1 MIKYYETEAAYAAD
15 AKSSFESQVSLVG
28 ESNEVHFDGRNVI
41 VGIKS
46 AKTGAVAVLDGNSAL
61 HFVAPGTFNSAS
73 FMSNYTIVGVVAIGV
88 DHPDFRGKIAILRKT
103 FGSKV
108 WSYIYSFKL
117 TGYTLDGTDR
127 TGVLSIREAS
137 NSWAAGVDYTVAYNA
152 STLDELVSQLNTFFR
167 DTTNTVFQTQDW
179 VAIKS
184 GDEVHL
190 QFHYIDYRQ
199 ASNTGKTGF
208 ALTANLL
215 PGITASSSMLRMNGN
230 KGADGTIT
238 NWDKAIAYFSSDLN
252 NATYNPTSD
261 VTSTKLQY
269 PICKPGYLGTSQY
282 SGGSDRCA
290 ALRAVY
296 GEGEEGWKRFMASFL
311 PVRPTE
317 YGIVGNKAAYGDSE
331 KNTAIMGPQ
340 TFTKQDGS
348 VVDAFPAAADCYN
361 TTFSHEA
368 MGKGK
373 WVLPDM
379 DTVFSIMKMIHYGTN
394 PSKKSDP
401 INAALD
407 AIGGSALSN
416 SSGVWSSSRYFAY
429 IAWCSYGY
437 YGSASNNGMYGSG
450 LALPLL
456 LLDAAEGAN

>member
-15 AKSSFESQVSLVG
+15 AKSSFESQISLVG

-41 VGIKS
+41 VGIKT
-46 AKTGAVAVLDGNSAL
+46 ARTGSVAVLDGNSAL

-73 FMSNYTIVGVVAIGV
+73 FMSNYTVVGVVVIGV
-88 DHPDFRGKIAILRKT
+88 DHPDYRGKVVILRKT

-137 NSWAAGVDYTVAYNA
+137 AWGTAVDYTVSYNA
-152 STLDELVSQLNTFFR
+152 SDIDGLVTQLNAFFR

-179 VAIKS
+179 QAVKS

-190 QFHYIDYRQ
+190 VFHLIDYRQ
-199 ASNTGKTGF
+199 ASNTGKSGF
-208 ALTANLL
+208 TLTANLL
-215 PGITASSSMLRMNGN
+215 PGIPASSAMLRMNGQRS
-230 KGADGTIT
+230 GEGTIT
-238 NWDKAIAYFSSDLN
+238 NWDKAIAYFSADLN
-252 NATYNPTSD
+252 NATYNPTSA
-261 VTSTKLQY
+261 VTSPKRGY

-282 SGGSDRCA
+282 SGGDQCA
-290 ALRAVY
+290 ALRAIY
-296 GEGEEGWKRFMASFL
+296 GDGEEGWKKFMASFL

-317 YGIVGNKAAYGDSE
+317 YGPVGDKETYGDS
-331 KNTAIMGPQ
+331 KRNTGIMGPQ
-340 TFTKQDGS
+340 TFTKQDGT

-368 MGKGK
+368 MGKGS

-394 PSKKSDP
+394 PSKQSDP
-401 INAALD
+401 INAALA
-407 AIGGSALSN
+407 AIGGSALAN
-416 SSGVWSSSRYFAY
+416 SSYVWSSSRCLAST
-429 IAWCSYGY
+429 AWCSIGAYGFAVGY
-437 YGSASNNGMYGSG
+437 NMSGSN

-456 LLDAAEGAN
+456 LLDVA

>member
-15 AKSSFESQVSLVG
+15 AKSSFESQISLVG
-28 ESNEVHFDGRNVI
+28 ESNEVKFDGRNVI

-46 AKTGAVAVLDGNSAL
+46 AKTGSVAVLDGNSAL
-61 HFVAPGTFNSAS
+61 HFVMPGTFSSSS

-88 DHPDFRGKIAILRKT
+88 DHPDYRGQIAILRKT
-103 FGSKV
+103 FGSKA

-117 TGYTLDGTDR
+117 TGFTLDGTDR

-167 DTTNTVFQTQDW
+167 DNTNPVFQTQDW
-179 VAIKS
+179 VAVKS

-190 QFHYIDYRQ
+190 VFHFIDYRQ
-199 ASNTGKTGF
+199 ASNTGKSGF
-208 ALTANLL
+208 GLTANLL
-215 PGITASSSMLRMNGN
+215 PEIPASSAMFRMNGSRS
-230 KGADGTIT
+230 GEGTIT
-238 NWDKAIAYFSSDLN
+238 NMDRALAYFSQDLN
-252 NATYNPTSD
+252 NATYNPTSA
-261 VTSTKLQY
+261 VTSPVRSY
-269 PICKPGYLGTSQY
+269 PICKPGYLGTSAY
-282 SGGSDRCA
+282 SGGDQCA
-290 ALRAVY
+290 ALRAIY

-311 PVRPTE
+311 PVRPCE
-317 YGIVGNKAAYGDSE
+317 YGPVGDKETYGDG
-331 KNTAIMGPQ
+331 KRNTAIMGGK

-379 DTVFSIMKMIHYGTN
+379 DTVFSIMKMIHYGTD

-401 INAALD
+401 INAALE

-416 SSGVWSSSRYFAY
+416 SSYVWSSSRCGAGY
-429 IAWCSYGY
+429 AWCSVGNLGCAY
-437 YGSASNNGMYGSG
+437 YSTMYLSC